1 MNQPR
6 MHDTRTLTLNME
18 VVESEMK
25 TTADATMA
33 TGSGRIVHGHGTAR
47 RHPDDPDIPQ
57 IGDEIAAAR
66 ALSELSHKLLDT
78 AAQEIGERQHSRVHL
93 PG

>member
-1 MNQPR
+1 MDEQR
-6 MHDTRTLTLNME
+6 MHDTRTLTLNMQ
-18 VVESEMK
+18 VTESGMK

-33 TGSGRIVHGHGTAR
+33 TGTGRVVHGHGMAR

-66 ALSELSHKLLDT
+66 ALSELAHKLLDT
-78 AAQEIGERQHSRVHL
+78 AAQEIGERQHTRVRL
-93 PG
+93 PA